1 MKKLMVA
8 LAAIVLSVG
17 AQAAVVQWQSGAFLD
32 WNGVEITKGATGY
45 TATIQFF
52 TYDSDAY
59 TDVSSTFG
67 GTLSSTTVAKGPTMK
82 GNTGSSMDTGTYYAQ
97 LTIVNGD
104 WTLTSDKAAF
114 AYDAEAISDLVINF
128 TTGDGFSAASSKFNQ
143 TGATY
148 GWTNVPEPTSGMLLL
163 LGMAGLALR
172 RRRA

>member
-32 WNGVEITKGATGY
+32 WNGAEITKGATGY

-82 GNTGSSMDTGTYYAQ
+82 GTTGATDSGTYYAQ
-97 LTIVNGD
+97 LTIVSGD
-104 WTLTSDKAAF
+104 YTLTSEKAQF
-114 AYDAEAISDLVINF
+114 VYNSEAYSDLTLVF
-128 TTGDGFSAASSKFNQ
+128 TTGGGFSTASSKFNQ

-148 GWTNVPEPTSGMLLL
+148 GWTNVPEPTSGILLL